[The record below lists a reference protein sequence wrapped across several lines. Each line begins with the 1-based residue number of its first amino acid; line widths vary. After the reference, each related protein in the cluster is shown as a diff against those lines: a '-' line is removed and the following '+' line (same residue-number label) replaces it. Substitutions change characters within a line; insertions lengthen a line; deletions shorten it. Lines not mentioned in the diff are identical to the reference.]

1 VKKRP
6 VDLVPPLASAAM
18 TTSNGALTLDD
29 SVYDRLLQE
38 RIVLLRGEI
47 DDAVATRVV
56 AQLLL
61 LAAEDPTEDITLYIN
76 SPGGSVFAGLAV
88 YDTMHAIEPDVSTV
102 ATGMAASMGQFLLT
116 AGAPGKRLA
125 LPHADVMMHQPSG
138 GAGGTESDI
147 VIRAGMLTVLKRRI
161 AELTAR
167 HSGQPLE
174 RVEADFD
181 RDRWFTAREAA
192 DYGLIDRVI
201 ARD

>member
-1 VKKRP
+1 
-6 VDLVPPLASAAM
+6 M

-192 DYGLIDRVI
+192 AYGLIDRVI
-201 ARD
+201 ARN

>member
-1 VKKRP
+1 
-6 VDLVPPLASAAM
+6 M

-138 GAGGTESDI
+138 GAGGAESDI
-147 VIRAGMLTVLKRRI
+147 VIRAGMLTELKRRI

-192 DYGLIDRVI
+192 AYGLIDRVI
-201 ARD
+201 ARN